1 MTASVIPLPFKG
13 DLLDYLE
20 LHGRKLEW
28 LWRDHEAYVPVRPI
42 CDQLNIDWKSQY
54 RKLTAPDYEGCVVM
68 MTTQDTIGRDQ
79 EMLCIAYPDFLIWLA
94 TLTIS
99 RLKPA
104 AQDAARR
111 TKAEIKQVLSNYY
124 RERLLGEAVA
134 IRRASRQFEDA
145 WAGQRAWRP
154 ALLSGVRAGDDFATI
169 CGTRSTPKWKIAAD
183 IRDAYHL
190 GLIDTL
196 PAGLPA
202 PRVALTATPANDPR
216 QMPLF
221 GEA

>member
-1 MTASVIPLPFKG
+1 MNAAGLTSPRLQRMLRLQS
-13 DLLDYLE
+13 D
-20 LHGRKLEW
+20 GRPHTT
-28 LWRDHEAYVPVRPI
+28 RDVV
-42 CDQLNIDWKSQY
+42 
-54 RKLTAPDYEGCVVM
+54 LTR
-68 MTTQDTIGRDQ
+68 DTIGRDQ

-124 RERLLGEAVA
+124 RERLLGEAVS
-134 IRRASRQFEDA
+134 IRQASRQFEDA
-145 WAGQRAWRP
+145 WAGQRPWRP

-169 CGTRSTPKWKIAAD
+169 CGTRSTPRWKITAD

-190 GLIDTL
+190 GLIDAL

-216 QMPLF
+216 QMPLL

>member
-13 DLLDYLE
+13 DLIDYLE

-145 WAGQRAWRP
+145 CGRVSAPGGQPCCPGFGRATTSRP
-154 ALLSGVRAGDDFATI
+154 SAAHDQRPSG
-169 CGTRSTPKWKIAAD
+169 RSQRISA
-183 IRDAYHL
+183 
-190 GLIDTL
+190 
-196 PAGLPA
+196 
-202 PRVALTATPANDPR
+202 
-216 QMPLF
+216 MPITS
-221 GEA
+221 G